1 MQCKKNGRLE
11 RVIRVN
17 KPLLDTL
24 LPKVDAKYT
33 LITIAA
39 KRARQITDEQ
49 SEDLK
54 SGKINPVSLALQ
66 EIANGEIAWER
77 KGSGIK

>member
-1 MQCKKNGRLE
+1 M
-11 RVIRVN
+11 N

-49 SEDLK
+49 SDELK
-54 SGKINPVSLALQ
+54 AGKINPVSLALH
-66 EIANGEIAWER
+66 EIADGEIVWER
-77 KGSGIK
+77 RGSGIK

>member
-1 MQCKKNGRLE
+1 M
-11 RVIRVN
+11 N

-49 SEDLK
+49 SDDLK
-54 SGKINPVSLALQ
+54 SGKINPVSLALH
-66 EIANGEIAWER
+66 EIANGEVTWER
-77 KGSGIK
+77 RQSGIK